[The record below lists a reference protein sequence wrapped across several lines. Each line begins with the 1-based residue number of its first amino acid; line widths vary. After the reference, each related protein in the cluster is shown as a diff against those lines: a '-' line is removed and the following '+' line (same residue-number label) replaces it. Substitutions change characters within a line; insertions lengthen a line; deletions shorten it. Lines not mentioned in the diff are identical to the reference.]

1 MEKIP
6 GMEPQKPDARTK
18 CQLNRRAS
26 DDVTTT
32 GAHDQLTSQSAIRRP
47 DDELEAASIPHDLKR
62 HNEIG
67 GVAATK
73 FKMIAIKITKVD
85 KKLY

>member
-47 DDELEAASIPHDLKR
+47 DDELEAASIPR

-73 FKMIAIKITKVD
+73 QSSK
-85 KKLY
+85 